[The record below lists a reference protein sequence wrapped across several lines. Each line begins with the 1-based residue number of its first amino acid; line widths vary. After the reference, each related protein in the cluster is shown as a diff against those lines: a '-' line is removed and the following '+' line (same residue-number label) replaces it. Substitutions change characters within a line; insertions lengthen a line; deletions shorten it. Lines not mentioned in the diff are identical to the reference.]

1 MENMSSDECP
11 SLSKFYDELVRRDEL
26 VIESTI
32 AKMGNKQLLEFYDYV
47 VEKSEDE
54 DLDGC
59 ELYWYVSLM
68 LEEVPVIKMYKNGQ
82 LYVDTTLGND
92 NASFI
97 LDCSMSDQEAQEIRT
112 TVELL
117 EQRKREKKNPIKK
130 LLKIIRER

>member
-11 SLSKFYDELVRRDEL
+11 SLSKFYDELVHKDEL
-26 VIESTI
+26 VIDATI
-32 AKMGNKQLLEFYDYV
+32 TKMGNKQLLEFYDYV

-54 DLDGC
+54 ELDGC

-68 LEEVPVIKMYKNGQ
+68 LEELPVIKMYKNGQ

-92 NASFI
+92 NVPFI
-97 LDCSMSDQEAQEIRT
+97 ESCNLSDEEAREIRT

>member
-68 LEEVPVIKMYKNGQ
+68 LEELPVIKMYKNGQ

-92 NASFI
+92 NVSFI

>member
-11 SLSKFYDELVRRDEL
+11 SLGKFYDELVRRDEL

-82 LYVDTTLGND
+82 LYVDTTLAND